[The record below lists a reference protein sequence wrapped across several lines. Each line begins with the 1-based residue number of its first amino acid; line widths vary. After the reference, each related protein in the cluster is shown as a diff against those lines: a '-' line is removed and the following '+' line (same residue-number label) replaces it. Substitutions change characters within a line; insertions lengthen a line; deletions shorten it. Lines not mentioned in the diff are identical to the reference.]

1 MVHRSTE
8 NKNKNMSKF
17 KITITITETDED
29 ASAILDAAME
39 AVAEGPLADLDGDID
54 DAEIAVEDV
63 TEGARFDGSLR
74 EIDPD
79 DIDDPDDTSASIE
92 IEGEHWIVFRDAE
105 AAGEAARERWADMAE
120 NDPEEFACMV
130 GQETLVAWA
139 LGQYAGPGSVQ
150 VKSLQEWLAV
160 VADHPAEELA
170 SYDGEQVEIS
180 NATPAI
186 IEALGFTPTAAYRQ
200 D

>member
-1 MVHRSTE
+1 
-8 NKNKNMSKF
+8 MSKF
-17 KITITITETDED
+17 KITITINDTDED
-29 ASAILDAAME
+29 ASAILDAAIA

-54 DAEIAVEDV
+54 DAEIEVEDV
-63 TEGARFDGSLR
+63 TEGARFDGNLR

-79 DIDDPDDTSASIE
+79 DIDNPDDICASVE
-92 IEGEHWIVFRDAE
+92 IEGEHWLLFRDKE
-105 AAGEAARERWADMAE
+105 AAGEAARERWADMAH

-130 GQETLVAWA
+130 GQETLVSWA
-139 LGQYAGPGSVQ
+139 LGQYAGPGSTQ
-150 VKSLQEWLAV
+150 VKSLEEWLDL

-180 NATPAI
+180 NATPGVV
-186 IEALGFTPTAAYRQ
+186 EALGFTPTVAYRQ

>member
-1 MVHRSTE
+1 VQRST
-8 NKNKNMSKF
+8 KDKDKNMSKF
-17 KITITITETDED
+17 KITITITDTDEYAAD
-29 ASAILDAAME
+29 ILTAAYA
-39 AVAEGPLADLDGDID
+39 AVAEGPLADLDGDIPGH
-54 DAEIAVEDV
+54 EIEVEDV
-63 TEGARFDGSLR
+63 SEGAHFDGNLR

-79 DIDDPDDTSASIE
+79 DIDDPGDTSAHVE
-92 IEGEHWIVFRDAE
+92 IEGEHWIIFRDAE
-105 AAGEAARERWADMAE
+105 AAGEAARERWADMAH

-130 GQETLVAWA
+130 GQETLAAWA

-150 VKSLQEWLAV
+150 VKSLEEWLDL
-160 VADHPAEELA
+160 VADNPAEELA

-186 IEALGFTPTAAYRQ
+186 IEALGFTPTVAYRQ